1 MYFLAFAALVAAA
14 TFFQPVKSD
23 SFVGKEE
30 TVAVTTSLIKE
41 TTRPSLRFPKKS
53 SLLLHELSKPELHHA
68 LLDAYGVMSPFLTEK
83 QRIDYHYDDLVEDA
97 YNFLQTGTMTHN
109 KVHDKTLLNPLLSKF
124 AVSSPLSHSSSSSGL
139 FIHVFS
145 HLVF

>member
-1 MYFLAFAALVAAA
+1 MYFLALAALVAAA

-23 SFVGKEE
+23 SFVRKEE
-30 TVAVTTSLIKE
+30 TVAETTSLIKE
-41 TTRPSLRFPKKS
+41 TTRPSFRFPKKS
-53 SLLLHELSKPELHHA
+53 SLLHELSKPELHHA
-68 LLDAYGVMSPFLTEK
+68 LLDAYDVMSPFLTEK